1 LQRSFEI
8 TDGIGI
14 DLHHQDIAPE
24 NLQQQKRLG

>member
-1 LQRSFEI
+1 M
-8 TDGIGI
+8 DGIGI